1 MIAINEINILSAQ
14 EDLRLAQEMYRLNSA
29 TLLDVLDAQVDFTKA
44 KGNLVTTKYDA
55 KIAEVQLAIFNGNI
69 ATTGVKL

>member
-29 TLLDVLDAQVDFTKA
+29 TLLDVLDAQVAFTKA
-44 KGNLVTTKYDA
+44 QGNLVTTKYDA
-55 KIAEVQLAIFNGNI
+55 KIAEVQLAYLMGI
-69 ATTGVKL
+69 LQQPE